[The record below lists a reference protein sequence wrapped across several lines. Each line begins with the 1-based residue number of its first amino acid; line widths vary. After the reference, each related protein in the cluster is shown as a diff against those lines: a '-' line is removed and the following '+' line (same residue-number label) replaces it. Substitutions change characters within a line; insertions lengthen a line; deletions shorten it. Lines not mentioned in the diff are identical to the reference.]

1 MVRYSRI
8 PVWAG
13 LVVLGFVSC
22 VSFVAQAQTSTN
34 VSAKKTARPQIA
46 SSSER
51 QIQARRRVLFLRML
65 EAPDD
70 LDAAFEYA
78 GLSIQAGDL
87 EAAIST
93 LERMLIFSPGLPR
106 LQLELGLLYF
116 RLSAYETARAYF
128 EAAISGPDVP
138 EEVRARVQNYLDGI
152 HDAGKKTRLSGQAR
166 VGVRYQTNANRGPED
181 DRIVLNGLAFR
192 LNPNAL
198 NDDDANAYAAGSF
211 HVSHTLPQQGTSLEF
226 DLVAYAAKQFQHD
239 RFDIVQAEATFGP
252 AFDLGRFGWDDA
264 ALGIYGIAS
273 GAFLHQDYYATYV
286 GAGARIVS
294 QIDTRS
300 VVSGKIEHRSK
311 FFRNSVNTPRATD
324 RDGHELRSQLI
335 YRHIYNPML
344 TFNATATGVV
354 NKAARGYLSYM
365 DYTLNAGPTVS
376 FSSPFKD
383 GGKWVLGT
391 SLGISQRVFDAP
403 DPLISTTI
411 KQRDLELF
419 ARASLNIPIKNG
431 FSLLA
436 ETEYRDVHSN
446 YALRKHDNITTT
458 ISFVKVW

>member
-1 MVRYSRI
+1 MRRYFEISVR
-8 PVWAG
+8 AG
-13 LVVLGFVSC
+13 FIVLGFVFC
-22 VSFVAQAQTSTN
+22 VSSVAHAQTSTT

-51 QIQARRRVLFLRML
+51 EIQTRRKVLFQRML

-70 LDAAFEYA
+70 LDTAFEYA

-116 RLSAYETARAYF
+116 RLSAHETARAYF

-138 EEVRARVQNYLDGI
+138 EEVRAKVRNYLDGI

-166 VGVRYQTNANRGPED
+166 LGIRYQTNANRGPED
-181 DRIVLNGLAFR
+181 DRIILNGLAFR

-198 NDDDANAYAAGSF
+198 NDDDANVYAAGSF
-211 HVSHTLPQQGTSLEF
+211 HVSHKLPQQGTSLEF
-226 DLVAYAAKQFQHD
+226 DLVAYGAKQFRHD
-239 RFDIVQAEATFGP
+239 NFDIAQAEATFGP
-252 AFDLGRFGWDDA
+252 AFDLGRFGWDNA

-273 GAFLHQDYYATYV
+273 GAFLYQNYYATYV

-294 QIDTRS
+294 QINARS
-300 VVSGKIEHRSK
+300 VVSAKIEHRSK
-311 FFRNSVNTPRATD
+311 FFQNSVNTPRATD
-324 RDGHELRSQLI
+324 RDGHELRGQLI
-335 YRHIYNPML
+335 FRHIYNPML
-344 TFNATATGVV
+344 TFNATATGAV
-354 NKAARGYLSYM
+354 NKAERGYLSYM
-365 DYTLNAGPTVS
+365 DYTFTAGPTVS

-383 GGKWVLGT
+383 GGKWVFGT

-403 DPLISTTI
+403 DPII
-411 KQRDLELF
+411 NVNMKQRDLELF
-419 ARASLNIPIKNG
+419 GRASLNIPIKNG
-431 FSLLA
+431 ISVLA
-436 ETEYRDVHSN
+436 EAEYRDVHSN
-446 YALRKHDNITTT
+446 YALRKHDNFVGT